1 MDAISSSLTNNATF
15 ARYASEIQG
24 LKQSEAK
31 DPESIANAA
40 EEFESVFLS
49 MLLKN
54 MRATV
59 SEDGLFAG
67 DKSDTLGGMFDLF
80 MSQHLA
86 NSDALG
92 VSKMLKQTLSETVS
106 ESVAEPV
113 SEPVSQ
119 STHQPS

>member
-1 MDAISSSLTNNATF
+1 MDAISSSLASNATV
-15 ARYASEIQG
+15 AKYASEIQG
-24 LKQSEAK
+24 LQQSDTK

-40 EEFESVFLS
+40 KEFESVFLS

-59 SEDGLFAG
+59 SEEGLFAG

-80 MSQHLA
+80 MSQHLS

-92 VSKMLKQTLSETVS
+92 VSKMLKQTLSE
-106 ESVAEPV
+106 
-113 SEPVSQ
+113 PVSQ
-119 STHQPS
+119 TTNKPS